1 MIDERISKLE
11 DRLLGVMHSKK
22 QKNKKEMNR
31 ALQNCRT
38 SLSTPCYIEYQ
49 ERTERSRKDIEE
61 VMAEKFQNLLTNTN
75 LYIQEAHLIPNGIN
89 LDTQTCNLVGEKKV
103 GSQRQGEDFQSS
115 KRRNNSTFK
124 GTLGRL
130 TADFSAKSM
139 ETRRQWDNTE

>member
-1 MIDERISKLE
+1 
-11 DRLLGVMHSKK
+11 
-22 QKNKKEMNR
+22 MNR

-38 SLSTPCYIEYQ
+38 SLSTPCYRISGEDRKEQ
-49 ERTERSRKDIEE
+49 KDIEE
-61 VMAEKFQNLLTNTN
+61 VMAEKFQSYYLIPILA
-75 LYIQEAHLIPNGIN
+75 IQEAHLIPNGIN
-89 LDTQTCNLVGEKKV
+89 LDTQTCNLVEKKV